1 LGNLDQVMEEDDN
14 QENVDGLLKG
24 NRNNAQGAVGDVAI
38 PLQDSA
44 TVDKEK
50 ASNANPQ
57 LDRFGN

>member
-1 LGNLDQVMEEDDN
+1 MEEDDN